1 MQTVKEFPYLS
12 IIWDEETRSII
23 SQWHGGHVGRNIK
36 EGLSTTLDEYKKKL
50 PDAQWIGDTTDI
62 GVIGLEEQEW
72 INTEWFPAFLATGVK
87 FMVVVQPKSAVAKLM
102 VDQIVSKVPGTQ
114 LTVFNC
120 ATQEEGR
127 KWMKEQKF

>member
-1 MQTVKEFPYLS
+1 MQTVKEFPYLT

-36 EGLSTTLDEYKKKL
+36 EGLDTMLEEYKKHL
-50 PDAQWIGDTTDI
+50 PGAQWIGDTTDI

-72 INTEWFPAFLATGVK
+72 INTDWFPRFLGTSVQ
-87 FMVVVQPKSAVAKLM
+87 FMAVVQPKSAVAKLM

-120 ATQEEGR
+120 ATQEEAR
-127 KWMKEQKF
+127 AWMKEQKF